1 LPESNLVVY
10 WRRAS
15 RRDSIRVLGSY
26 SNMHPAKVYLT
37 TFLLAVVGVGVT
49 NSALAQAWLPPP
61 GEGTLTVTYQD
72 TLSRGHL
79 YSDGS
84 RVPGELG
91 HDPVRAHSLVTEV
104 EWGITD
110 RVAVHGAIPFV
121 AAKYGGSEPHSIG
134 VLGHEHIDD
143 GTFHGGSQ
151 DFRFGVRY
159 GLKTGPLAVAPFAE
173 GIVPSRSY
181 ESLGH
186 SVIGR
191 DLLALVAGVNVGGF
205 LEALTPG
212 LYFHTQASYAFVES
226 AANIHPNRSNVN
238 SELGYFVTPRF
249 AVRLIQNLQFTHDGF
264 PFLKDPPEPDLT
276 DRAVINL
283 LLNHDRL
290 KQSNFLS
297 FGGGLTFAFTQSL
310 NGFLAAGGMVWG
322 QSVPPHRGVSAGV
335 SWALRP

>member
-1 LPESNLVVY
+1 MLQLKLKREHVGTA
-10 WRRAS
+10 RT
-15 RRDSIRVLGSY
+15 
-26 SNMHPAKVYLT
+26 LT
-37 TFLLAVVGVGVT
+37 AGRPKPSVPFAFSAFVFATVGVGIT
-49 NSALAQAWLPPP
+49 ESALAQAWLPPP

-79 YSDGS
+79 FSDGS

-91 HDPVRAHSLVTEV
+91 HDPVRAHSLTTEV

-110 RVAVHGAIPFV
+110 RLAVHGAIPFV
-121 AAKYGGSEPHSIG
+121 TARYGGSEPHSIG

-143 GTFHGGSQ
+143 GKFHGGSQ
-151 DFRFGVRY
+151 DFRFGMRY
-159 GLKTGPLAVAPFAE
+159 GLRAGPLAVAPFAE
-173 GIVPSRSY
+173 GIVPSRQY

-191 DLLALVAGVNVGGF
+191 DLRALVMGVNVGGF

-212 LYFHTQASYAFVES
+212 LYFHTQASYALVES
-226 AANIHPNRSNVN
+226 AANIHPNRTIVN
-238 SELGYFVTPRF
+238 AELGYFVNPRF
-249 AVRLIQNLQFTHDGF
+249 AVRLIENLQFTHDGF
-264 PFLKDPPEPDLT
+264 PFLKDAPPPDLT
-276 DRAVINL
+276 DPAVINL

-297 FGGGLTFAFTQSL
+297 FGGGISFAFTASL
-310 NGFLAAGGMVWG
+310 TGFVAAGGMVWG